1 MSTAAAA
8 AAPRSLWR
16 RMWRAARLD
25 AHVYEEVEA
34 EPRALPQ
41 AALVVLL
48 ASVAGALGGQIAGK
62 PTLHVALDLFEPLV
76 LWLGG
81 SAFTYMVGST
91 FLRGP
96 HTVTDYAEVLRT
108 TGFAFAPGVLRG
120 LVALPPPELGS
131 WLPLAADLWMLVAGV
146 VAVRQALDFGT
157 RRAIATFGLSF
168 VLLWL
173 SLGGL
178 LWVLPA

>member
-1 MSTAAAA
+1 M
-8 AAPRSLWR
+8 
-16 RMWRAARLD
+16 
-25 AHVYEEVEA
+25 
-34 EPRALPQ
+34 
-41 AALVVLL
+41 LL
-48 ASVAGALGGQIAGK
+48 ASASGAIGGEIAGK
-62 PTLHVALDLFEPLV
+62 APLHVALDLFEPLV

-81 SAFTYMVGST
+81 SAFTYMVGAT

-108 TGFAFAPGVLRG
+108 TGFAFTPGILRG
-120 LVALPPPELGS
+120 LVAVPPAALGS
-131 WLPLAADLWMLVAGV
+131 WLPLFADLWMLVAGV

-178 LWVLPA
+178 LFVLPA